1 MEEYIHICIHKG
13 GRQKL
18 NFFRGHVS
26 YQGGGRPPRFA
37 KKFFFRQNVK
47 NAQHSPKTF
56 FKSTGSREIFIKKG
70 LRGGG
75 GSELRGKNVP

>member
-1 MEEYIHICIHKG
+1 MEENIYVYIRKG
-13 GRQKL
+13 VKKL
-18 NFFRGHVS
+18 KK
-26 YQGGGRPPRFA
+26 PPRFA
-37 KKFFFRQNVK
+37 KKFFFFRQNVK

-75 GSELRGKNVP
+75 GGVRA